1 LPHQRDVCDCRLT
14 VTNLAIIAAVLCA
27 LVAVG
32 LAIWLIP
39 RWQVDRWRRA
49 GISDEEKLAELGV
62 QARSNITQALGGLAL
77 IVTIAI
83 TAFQVNESRR
93 AADAGQQSAAR
104 NFALAQRG
112 QVSERFSRAVEQ
124 LGATDENENPDPAV
138 RTGALFS
145 LMRIGIDSPDHT
157 QPALLVVA
165 TYVRKFKKPA
175 KLRPNGCDAD
185 FNFTQAQPDIANAL
199 RFVLYRIAAKLKDKS
214 EFLGLRGANLNG
226 LALDGLILSGFDLTR
241 IKFSHA
247 SLVRANFRDANLRQ
261 ANFERTCLTDAD
273 FRGASLEGAVFR
285 GAVLDGAKFTKKG
298 RDQARLTSAQRRQ
311 VRVLPWRS
319 PSPSP

>member
-1 LPHQRDVCDCRLT
+1 MKE
-14 VTNLAIIAAVLCA
+14 LAIIAAVLGA

-62 QARSNITQALGGLAL
+62 QARSSITQALGGLAL

-83 TAFQVNESRR
+83 TAFQVNEARR
-93 AADAGQQSAAR
+93 SSDSAQQNADKNFDLAQQSAAR

-124 LGATDENENPDPAV
+124 LGATDENRNPDTAV

-145 LMRIGIDSPDHT
+145 LMRIGIDSPAHT

-165 TYVRKFKKPA
+165 TYVRRFKKPA
-175 KLRPNGCDAD
+175 KLQPNGCGAD
-185 FNFTQAQPDIANAL
+185 YDFTQSQPDIANAL
-199 RFVLYRIAAKLKDKS
+199 RFVLYRIAAKLKDKK

-226 LALDGLILSGFDLTR
+226 LALDGLNLSGFDLTR
-241 IKFSHA
+241 IKFAHA
-247 SLVRANFRDANLRQ
+247 SLLRADFRGANLRRANFEHA
-261 ANFERTCLTDAD
+261 CLIGAK
-273 FRGASLEGAVFR
+273 FKGASLEGAQFT
-285 GAVLDGAKFTKKG
+285 GATFTERG
-298 RDQARLTSAQRRQ
+298 RDLSPLSEVQKSQ
-311 VRVLPWRS
+311 VKVVP
-319 PSPSP
+319 P

>member
-1 LPHQRDVCDCRLT
+1 MPPRRNVCDCRPT
-14 VTNLAIIAAVLCA
+14 VTNLAIIAAVVCA
-27 LVAVG
+27 LVVVG

-62 QARSNITQALGGLAL
+62 QARSSITQALGGLAL

-83 TAFQVNESRR
+83 TAFQVNEARR
-93 AADAGQQSAAR
+93 SSDRAQESADKNFDLAQQSAAR

-124 LGATDENENPDPAV
+124 LGAMDESDKPDPAV
-138 RTGALFS
+138 RTGALFA

-165 TYVRKFKKPA
+165 TYVRKFKKPP
-175 KLRPNGCDAD
+175 KLQPNGCDAD

-199 RFVLYRIAAKLKDKS
+199 RFVLYRIAAKLNNKA

-226 LALDGLILSGFDLTR
+226 LALDGLNLSGFDLTR
-241 IKFSHA
+241 IKFGHA
-247 SLVRANFRDANLRQ
+247 SLRRANFRGANLGQ
-261 ANFERTCLTDAD
+261 ANFEHACLIGAD
-273 FRGASLEGAVFR
+273 FNDASVVGARFTGAT
-285 GAVLDGAKFTKKG
+285 FTKRG
-298 RDQARLTSAQRRQ
+298 RDQSPLSEVQKRQ
-311 VRVLPWRS
+311 VKVVAP
-319 PSPSP
+319 

>member
-1 LPHQRDVCDCRLT
+1 M
-14 VTNLAIIAAVLCA
+14 TNLAIIAAVVGA
-27 LVAVG
+27 LVVVG

-49 GISDEEKLAELGV
+49 GISDEVKLAELGV
-62 QARSNITQALGGLAL
+62 QARSSITQALGGLAL
-77 IVTIAI
+77 IVTIGF

-93 AADAGQQSAAR
+93 AADAGQQNAAR

-124 LGATDENENPDPAV
+124 LGATDENNNPDPAV

-145 LMRIGIDSPDHT
+145 LMRIGIDSPVHT

-165 TYVRKFKKPA
+165 TYVRRFKKPKPA

-241 IKFSHA
+241 IKLGHA
-247 SLVRANFRDANLRQ
+247 SLVRADFHEANLRQ

-285 GAVLDGAKFTKKG
+285 GATLDGAKFTKKG
-298 RDQARLTSAQRRQ
+298 RDQAGLSDAQKRR
-311 VRVLPWRS
+311 VRVLPWPSTSSS
-319 PSPSP
+319 P